1 MQPTQSDGNARRH
14 FFIISSSFLP
24 CLIAACT
31 LKWNYARLIPTLTVH
46 QSLLLDCMFYVQLQ
60 IILLNG
66 QEHDGN
72 SATR

>member
-1 MQPTQSDGNARRH
+1 
-14 FFIISSSFLP
+14 
-24 CLIAACT
+24 LIAAFT

-46 QSLLLDCMFYVQLQ
+46 QSLLLNCMFYVQLQ